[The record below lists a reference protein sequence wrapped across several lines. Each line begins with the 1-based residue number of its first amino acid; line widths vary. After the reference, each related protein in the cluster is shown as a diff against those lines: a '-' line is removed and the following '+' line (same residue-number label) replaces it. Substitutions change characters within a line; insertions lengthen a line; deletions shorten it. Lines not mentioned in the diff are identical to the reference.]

1 MLEEQLLEEWLN
13 LSRLI
18 KNHRIVEDIPYNEA
32 MVLSV
37 LHSIYPNYLD
47 VKVIVEKTKLLK
59 SQVNRTMNALI
70 LKGQIQKRVKTNDKR
85 CQEACL
91 SKEGFL
97 VISKTHQNSLAVS
110 RKVISIIGEKNA
122 EKIIEI
128 FQMVEKN
135 F

>member
-70 LKGQIQKRVKTNDKR
+70 LKGQIQKRVKTTDKR

-110 RKVISIIGEKNA
+110 KKVISIIGEKNA

>member
-110 RKVISIIGEKNA
+110 KKVISIIGEKNA
-122 EKIIEI
+122 EKMIEI